1 MTVAQHR
8 PGVHHVPNDQE
19 GTRVDVLDLEVSVT
33 HGDVPDSAKQ
43 YAIDKITQLARFTR
57 RPIVYAR
64 LRLSIEPRRAIER
77 PALAEATLDLGGQ
90 IVRAHVAAQDPM
102 AAIDL
107 LDDRLR
113 RRLERQARRT
123 NRNHSSRNNSTRKSP
138 GRDNGGRSTPAE
150 DGPWRHGDLPT
161 QRPEYYDRPV
171 EDREVVRHKT
181 FALEPM
187 MCDEAAFD
195 LDMLGHDFYLFT
207 EIESG
212 VDAVIFHADD
222 DGHLELIRADGRTES
237 PRQLAA
243 DVVVARRTPPELT
256 LDDAEERL
264 DTSRESFVFF
274 INVDTERGN
283 VVYRR
288 YDGHYGLITPA

>member
-1 MTVAQHR
+1 MLVADPSRPVVAYDTV
-8 PGVHHVPNDQE
+8 
-19 GTRVDVLDLEVSVT
+19 DLHFV
-33 HGDVPDSAKQ
+33 
-43 YAIDKITQLARFTR
+43 
-57 RPIVYAR
+57 
-64 LRLSIEPRRAIER
+64 
-77 PALAEATLDLGGQ
+77 
-90 IVRAHVAAQDPM
+90 
-102 AAIDL
+102 
-107 LDDRLR
+107 
-113 RRLERQARRT
+113 RLERQARRT
-123 NRNHSSRNNSTRKSP
+123 NRNHSSRNNSTRKSAARKSS
-138 GRDNGGRSTPAE
+138 GRQDDGRSTPAE
-150 DGPWRHGDLPT
+150 DGAWRHGDLPT

-212 VDAVIFHADD
+212 VDAVIFHADG
-222 DGHLELIRADGRTES
+222 DGHLELIRADGRTET

-274 INVDTERGN
+274 INVETERGN

-288 YDGHYGLITPA
+288 YDGHYGLITPSEQE

>member
-1 MTVAQHR
+1 MTVAQRR
-8 PGVHHVPNDQE
+8 PDAHHLPHNQE

-57 RPIVYAR
+57 RPIVYAG
-64 LRLSIEPRRAIER
+64 LRLSVLPRRAIER

-90 IVRAHVAAQDPM
+90 IVRAHVAAPDPM

-123 NRNHSSRNNSTRKSP
+123 SRNHSGRNHATQVDGRRSP
-138 GRDNGGRSTPAE
+138 RV
-150 DGPWRHGDLPT
+150 DGAWRHGDLPT
-161 QRPEYYDRPV
+161 QRPEYFDRPV
-171 EDREVVRHKT
+171 DDREVVRHKT
-181 FALEPM
+181 FALAPM

-212 VDAVIFHADD
+212 ADAVIFHAES
-222 DGHLELIRADGRTES
+222 DGHLELMRAGGLADA
-237 PRQLAA
+237 PRQLAT
-243 DVVVARRTPPELT
+243 DVVVSRHTPPELA
-256 LDDAEERL
+256 LDEAEERL
-264 DTSRESFVFF
+264 DTSREAFVFF
-274 INVDTERGN
+274 ISTDTGRGN

-288 YDGHYGLITPA
+288 YDGHYGLITPT

>member
-1 MTVAQHR
+1 MTVAQRR

-123 NRNHSSRNNSTRKSP
+123 NRNHSSRNNSTRKNP
-138 GRDNGGRSTPAE
+138 GRDNSGRSAPAV
-150 DGPWRHGDLPT
+150 DGAWRHGDLPT
-161 QRPEYYDRPV
+161 QRPEWYDRPAD
-171 EDREVVRHKT
+171 EREVIRHKT

-187 MCDEAAFD
+187 TIDEAAFD
-195 LDMLGHDFYLFT
+195 LDVLAHDFYLFT
-207 EIESG
+207 ELSTG
-212 VDAVIFHADD
+212 ADALIFYADD
-222 DGHLELIRADGRTES
+222 DDHLGLLQLPEATEPASARGRCRSVVRRHRRAH
-237 PRQLAA
+237 
-243 DVVVARRTPPELT
+243 AR
-256 LDDAEERL
+256 DAEERL
-264 DTSRESFVFF
+264 DEGGERWVFF
-274 INVDTERGN
+274 LDADTGRGH
-283 VVYRR
+283 VVYHR